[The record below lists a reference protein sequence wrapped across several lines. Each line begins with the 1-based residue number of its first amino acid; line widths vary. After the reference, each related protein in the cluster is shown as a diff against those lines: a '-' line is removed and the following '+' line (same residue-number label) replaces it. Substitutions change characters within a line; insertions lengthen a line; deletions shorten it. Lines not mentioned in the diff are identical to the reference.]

1 MRVTTQMLN
10 ESARK
15 AGLPIHDKSLLNYI
29 NQGNGGNS
37 LLGAVSGNNTQTG
50 GMTKIQKSGFEKMEK
65 TAGGLYEKAAV
76 FLEKD
81 NTVFDKA
88 RESGDNKEVLDD
100 IRDMV
105 ESYNDT
111 IEILSREPG
120 AVNRL
125 YLESLKSA
133 AKENASL
140 LKNVGIT
147 ASQDGKL
154 VIDEEKFKS
163 AGLDDLEKA
172 FGNSATFSTRTA
184 FVAGRIEDNAA
195 ANLESV
201 SNRYT
206 PAGTSADNA
215 YMTALLN
222 RFDHKG

>member
-1 MRVTTQMLN
+1 MLN

-37 LLGAVSGNNTQTG
+37 LLGAVSGNNAQNS

-76 FLEKD
+76 FLEKE

-88 RESGDNKEVLDD
+88 RESGDNKEVLND

-111 IEILSREPG
+111 IEILSRETG
-120 AVNRL
+120 VVNRL

-140 LKNVGIT
+140 LKNIGIT

-154 VIDEEKFKS
+154 VIDEDKFKS

-172 FGNSATFSTRTA
+172 FGNSSTFSTRTA

-206 PAGTSADNA
+206 STGTSADNA
-215 YMTALLN
+215 YIAALLN

>member
-37 LLGAVSGNNTQTG
+37 LLGAVSGNNAQNS

-76 FLEKD
+76 FLEKE

-88 RESGDNKEVLDD
+88 RESGDNKEVLND

-111 IEILSREPG
+111 IEILSRETG

-140 LKNVGIT
+140 LKNIGIT

-154 VIDEEKFKS
+154 VIDEDKFKS

-172 FGNSATFSTRTA
+172 FGNSSTFSTRTA

-206 PAGTSADNA
+206 STGTSADNA
-215 YMTALLN
+215 YIAALLN